1 MHARPV
7 TALRIAFLLVA
18 GALLASLP
26 AQGQQAPETRLA
38 LVISQTSYTGNLSRV
53 ALAEQEAEL
62 VASSL
67 VSARFA
73 VKRARDLTQAQMRI
87 VLDNFR
93 REVEQAGAN
102 AVAFVYYTGHGL
114 QHPQTGDS
122 YLLGVD
128 ARLQGMSDLAR
139 YGIGMQSQRD
149 GFAATGAK
157 AVFLVFDACRN
168 VPSIPGFKANV
179 KGLSRVE
186 ASADMLIAFSTSPNS
201 VAEEG
206 VYAPVLAEELLRP
219 VSDPWLSCSINA
231 MACRSTSGPHV
242 DPQSVARERAVVRA
256 GVTEL
261 PDNRKVQPKPKIGQL
276 SPSPEGGL
284 IPGRERVASY

>member
-1 MHARPV
+1 MMRMRANQAIRRWP
-7 TALRIAFLLVA
+7 AGIASLIA
-18 GALLASLP
+18 MLLAALAAWASWP
-26 AQGQQAPETRLA
+26 AALAQSSGEVRLA
-38 LVISQTSYTGNLSRV
+38 LVIGQTSYSGELSRV
-53 ALAEQEAEL
+53 GLAQGEADAVARALTATG
-62 VASSL
+62 
-67 VSARFA
+67 FA
-73 VKRARDLTQAQMRI
+73 VTRERDLKREDLNR
-87 VLDNFR
+87 VLDAFR
-93 REVEQAGAN
+93 LRLERAGAN
-102 AVAFVYYTGHGL
+102 AVGFVCYTGHGL

-168 VPSIPGFKANV
+168 APSIPGFKANV

-219 VSDPWLSCSINA
+219 VSDPWLSC
-231 MACRSTSGPHV
+231 
-242 DPQSVARERAVVRA
+242 
-256 GVTEL
+256 
-261 PDNRKVQPKPKIGQL
+261 
-276 SPSPEGGL
+276 
-284 IPGRERVASY
+284 